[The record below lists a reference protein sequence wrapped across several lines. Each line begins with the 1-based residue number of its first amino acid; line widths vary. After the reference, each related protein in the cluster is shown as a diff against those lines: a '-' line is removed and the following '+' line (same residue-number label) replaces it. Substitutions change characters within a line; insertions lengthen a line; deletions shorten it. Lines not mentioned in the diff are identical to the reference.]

1 MGEISPDE
9 FKHFIGPDIRLE
21 PVTLHKSDNVK
32 SLLEYYMGKTPWS
45 VRVSSST
52 TSSLRR
58 TPPKAIS
65 KPLFFIHTSHSAM
78 KIAIFPGSFD
88 PFTVGHASIV
98 ERGLPMFD
106 RIVIG
111 VGVNDSKRSL
121 FSTDERVEAIS
132 RIYADE
138 PRIKVVAYND
148 LTVDLVRREGAQFIL
163 RGLRSV
169 KDFEYERDI
178 AAMNHRLSGV
188 ETVMLFTESHIAD
201 ISSSVVRELIAYGK
215 DVSDFLPRRH
225 SPRSTNE

>member
-1 MGEISPDE
+1 
-9 FKHFIGPDIRLE
+9 
-21 PVTLHKSDNVK
+21 
-32 SLLEYYMGKTPWS
+32 
-45 VRVSSST
+45 
-52 TSSLRR
+52 
-58 TPPKAIS
+58 
-65 KPLFFIHTSHSAM
+65 M

-225 SPRSTNE
+225 SPRSTDE